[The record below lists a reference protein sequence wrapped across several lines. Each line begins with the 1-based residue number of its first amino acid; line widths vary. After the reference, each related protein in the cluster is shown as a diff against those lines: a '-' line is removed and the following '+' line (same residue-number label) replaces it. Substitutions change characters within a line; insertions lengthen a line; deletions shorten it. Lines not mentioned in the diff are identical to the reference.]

1 MGVRRTAGARLN
13 SCYTQVTPSRVIHVC
28 LRVFACHPCIRLCPV
43 LFQVLVVSLLCL
55 LLPSIF
61 PSFPGTW
68 GKPPWDVSVTKY
80 KDIGFMW
87 GLGCHC
93 TLQGRGLL
101 KSHGLSETPI
111 VWRNTSDTFTP
122 SLSRD
127 YYEFNSF
134 RLWAVNQFVLKKKVM
149 VDAVPVLADN
159 PCGTVLVL
167 VSLYLVPKKT
177 SGETQQSL

>member
-1 MGVRRTAGARLN
+1 MHVRQQVGLKSGSDSMMSTAIGALENAVRTRSSSCTSWRCWPWLTRRRTILYNSTPTLAARSL
-13 SCYTQVTPSRVIHVC
+13 IDLIAA
-28 LRVFACHPCIRLCPV
+28 LRCH
-43 LFQVLVVSLLCL
+43 
-55 LLPSIF
+55 
-61 PSFPGTW
+61 G
-68 GKPPWDVSVTKY
+68 
-80 KDIGFMW
+80 
-87 GLGCHC
+87 

-122 SLSRD
+122 RLLRH
-127 YYEFNSF
+127 YCEFNSF
-134 RLWAVNQFVLKKKVM
+134 RLWTVNQFVLKKKVM